1 MKRFIIVSFKLIIF
15 VMFLLT
21 FCLYCYSFNQK
32 SKYSDRYNYLKDD
45 CIYIKTNYALY
56 DSLVKKLNIEGCF
69 YSFNNQNSNGIEVY
83 VDSNNFAKFGLPLLN
98 TYTVFEHVSVKISN
112 DNLNKYSTKDGTL
125 KINYTQFHLN
135 TIELQEI
142 VNKDILITID
152 ENYDFNNG
160 FMIINIKNIS
170 KDKLESLLNES
181 SSLRGDIITY
191 SNLLYNSGKQIKDRF
206 NTEISTYNLIYL
218 FVSIIPVM
226 LCSIICFALK
236 SIIDNNSIK
245 DKFIMR
251 IFGISNF
258 RLYMRCWISIFI
270 DVLFPALCALALSY
284 FFISKNI
291 EYKYILFFIGVIFL
305 LSFLLNFIFY
315 FKVKSLKISFIR

>member
-45 CIYIKTNYALY
+45 CIYINTNFTLY
-56 DSLVKKLNIEGCF
+56 DSLVKKLKIEGCF

-83 VDSNNFAKFGLPLLN
+83 VDSNNFVKFGLPLLN

-142 VNKDILITID
+142 VNKNILITID

-170 KDKLESLLNES
+170 KDKLELLLNES
-181 SSLRGDIITY
+181 ASITGNRITY

-284 FFISKNI
+284 FLISKNI
-291 EYKYILFFIGVIFL
+291 EIQYILYFIGGIIL

-315 FKVKSLKISFIR
+315 FKIKSLKISFIR